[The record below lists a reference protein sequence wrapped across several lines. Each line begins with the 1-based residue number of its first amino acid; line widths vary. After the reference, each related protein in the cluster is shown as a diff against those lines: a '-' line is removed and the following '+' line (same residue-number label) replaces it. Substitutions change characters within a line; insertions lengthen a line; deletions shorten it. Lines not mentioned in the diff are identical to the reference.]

1 MEAPITRTCRATA
14 LAAILLPLT
23 VPAAASNST
32 EAERLSTYLAARA
45 ADSSGNPAEAS
56 KLLAALVRELPADE
70 RLRQR
75 AIVGAIEAG
84 DMRLALDLGNGV
96 AFDRAPLELRMLN
109 LADMLL
115 RNRQNEALTQLR
127 NSGGTIDSSFLL
139 PFVEAW
145 ARADAKDAN
154 ATQSLDAV
162 NPQSALARQVNEHR
176 ALIHL
181 KLKQPALAAPLAE
194 KALAEAGGRA
204 DRLRLAFADGFRAAG
219 DMQNAAKML
228 DAKGTAMTLAQARL
242 RSGKPLGEAID
253 SSSKAFGELLLGLA
267 IALNRLEDKSIAVS
281 LAQVARYANPNNDAA
296 TLLLGLLLDEAGRSG
311 DAVAALRAIKPS
323 SNFASQAED
332 AEIRMLLDSDR
343 DEEALAQAHRR
354 ASVAPSADAFSRLG
368 AVFSRLERFPEAA
381 QAYAQAIAI
390 AQRGES
396 SDELWALQLYRAS
409 ALDEAGNWPE
419 AKAILTAANATTP
432 DNSMILNFL
441 GYGMLE
447 RGEDIEAAEAMVRKA
462 SALRPDDA
470 SITDSLGWAQFKRG
484 KVDEAIETL
493 NRAAAADPGQGE
505 IREHLGDALYS
516 VGRRLEARFAW
527 RAALATTEEA
537 DAKARI
543 ESKIERGLDKA
554 NAAP

>member
-1 MEAPITRTCRATA
+1 MILPIA
-14 LAAILLPLT
+14 

-45 ADSSGNPAEAS
+45 ADSSGNPATAAR
-56 KLLAALVRELPADE
+56 LFAALVRDLPADE

-84 DMRLALDLGNGV
+84 DMRLALELGNGV
-96 AFDRAPLELRMLN
+96 AFDRSPLELRMLTV
-109 LADMLL
+109 ADLLL
-115 RNRQNEALTQLR
+115 RNRQNEALGLLR
-127 NSGGTIDSSFLL
+127 SSGGTIDSSFLL

-154 ATQSLDAV
+154 ATQSLDTV
-162 NPQSALARQVNEHR
+162 NPQSALARQVDEHR

-194 KALAEAGGRA
+194 KALEEAGGRA

-219 DMQNAAKML
+219 DMQNAAGML
-228 DAKGTAMTLAQARL
+228 DAKGSAMTIARARL
-242 RSGKPLGEAID
+242 KSGKGLGEAID

-267 IALNRLEDKSIAVS
+267 VALNRLDDKSIAVS
-281 LAQVARYANPNNDAA
+281 LAQVARHANPDNDAA
-296 TLLLGLLLDEAGRSG
+296 ILLLGLLLDEAGRSD
-311 DAVAALRAIKPS
+311 DAVAALRTIAQG
-323 SNFASQAED
+323 SNFANQAED
-332 AEIRMLLDSDR
+332 AEVRILLDSGR
-343 DEEALAQAHRR
+343 KEEALARAHRR
-354 ASVAPSADAFSRLG
+354 AAVASSADAFSRLG
-368 AVFSRLERFPEAA
+368 AVFSRLERHPEAA
-381 QAYAQAIAI
+381 QAYAQAIDLAE
-390 AQRGES
+390 RGES

-409 ALDEAGNWPE
+409 ALEESGNWPE
-419 AKAILTAANATTP
+419 AKAILSAAMASSP
-432 DNSMILNFL
+432 ENSLLLNFL

-447 RGEDIEAAEAMVRKA
+447 RGEDIEAAEAMVRRA
-462 SALRPDDA
+462 SALKPDDA

-493 NRAAAADPGQGE
+493 HRAAIADPGQGE
-505 IREHLGDALYS
+505 IREHLGDALYTA
-516 VGRRLEARFAW
+516 GRRIEARFAW

-537 DAKARI
+537 AARSRI

>member
-1 MEAPITRTCRATA
+1 MLAALILPLAMPATA
-14 LAAILLPLT
+14 SN
-23 VPAAASNST
+23 PA

-45 ADSSGNPAEAS
+45 ADTMGDPATAS
-56 KLLAALVRELPADE
+56 KLFAALVRDLPADE

-84 DMRLALDLGNGV
+84 DMRLALELGNGV
-96 AFDRAPLELRMLN
+96 PFDRAPLELRMLTI
-109 LADMLL
+109 ADLL
-115 RNRQNEALTQLR
+115 VRNRQSDALAHLR
-127 NSGGTIDSSFLL
+127 NGGGTIDSSFLL

-145 ARADAKDAN
+145 ARADAKDGN
-154 ATQSLDAV
+154 AVQSLDSV

-181 KLKQPALAAPLAE
+181 KLRQPADALPLAE
-194 KALAEAGGRA
+194 KALEEAGGRA

-219 DMQNAAKML
+219 DMATAAKMV
-228 DAKGTAMTLAQARL
+228 DAKGAAMSSAQARL

-267 IALNRLEDKSIAVS
+267 IALNRLDDKSIAVS
-281 LAQVARYANPNNDAA
+281 LAQVARHANPENDAA
-296 TLLLGLLLDEAGRSG
+296 VLLLGLLLDEAGRSD
-311 DAVAALRAIKPS
+311 DAVAALRTIDEGS
-323 SNFASQAED
+323 SFANQAED
-332 AEIRMLLDSDR
+332 AEVRILLDNGR
-343 DEEALAQAHRR
+343 EKEALARAHRT
-354 ASVAPSADAFSRLG
+354 ASIAPSADAFSRLG
-368 AVFSRLERFPEAA
+368 AVFSRLERQPESA
-381 QAYAQAIAI
+381 QAYAQAIAL
-390 AQRGES
+390 AQSRET

-409 ALDEAGNWPE
+409 ALEESGNWPE
-419 AKAILTAANATTP
+419 AKAIMQSALASSP
-432 DNSMILNFL
+432 ENSLLLNFL

-462 SALRPDDA
+462 SALKPDDA

-493 NRAAAADPGQGE
+493 NRAAASDPGQGE
-505 IREHLGDALYS
+505 IREHLGDALYTA
-516 VGRRLEARFAW
+516 GRRIEARFAW

-537 DAKARI
+537 AAKARI

>member
-1 MEAPITRTCRATA
+1 M
-14 LAAILLPLT
+14 LLPLT
-23 VPAAASNST
+23 FPAAASNST

-45 ADSSGNPAEAS
+45 ADSSGNPATAS
-56 KLLAALVRELPADE
+56 RLFAALVRDLPADE

-84 DMRLALDLGNGV
+84 DMRLALELGNGV
-96 AFDRAPLELRMLN
+96 AFDRSSLELRMLT
-109 LADMLL
+109 LADLLL
-115 RNRQNEALTQLR
+115 RNRQEEALRHLR
-127 NSGGTIDSSFLL
+127 NGGGTIDSTFLL

-145 ARADAKDAN
+145 ARADAKDSN
-154 ATQSLDAV
+154 AAQSLDRV

-181 KLKQPALAAPLAE
+181 KLKQPELAAPLAE
-194 KALAEAGGRA
+194 KALEEAGGRA
-204 DRLRLAFADGFRAAG
+204 DRLRLAFADGFRAAR

-228 DAKGTAMTLAQARL
+228 DAKGAAMNLGRARL
-242 RSGKPLGEAID
+242 ESGKGLGEAID

-267 IALNRLEDKSIAVS
+267 IALNRLDDKSIAVS
-281 LAQVARYANPNNDAA
+281 LAQVARHANPDNDAA
-296 TLLLGLLLDEAGRSG
+296 TLLLGLLLDEAGRSD
-311 DAVAALRAIKPS
+311 DAVAALRTIKPS
-323 SNFASQAED
+323 SNFANQTED
-332 AEIRMLLDSDR
+332 AEVRILLDNNR
-343 DEEALAQAHRR
+343 EEEALAISHRR
-354 ASVAPSADAFSRLG
+354 ASTAPSADAFSRLG
-368 AVFSRLERFPEAA
+368 AVFSRLERYPEAA

-390 AQRGES
+390 AQRGEA

-409 ALDEAGNWPE
+409 ALEEAGNWAE
-419 AKAILTAANATTP
+419 AKAILNSANATTP

-447 RGEDIEAAEAMVRKA
+447 RGEDIEVAEAMVRKA

-493 NRAAAADPGQGE
+493 HRAAAADPGQGE
-505 IREHLGDALYS
+505 IREHLGDALY
-516 VGRRLEARFAW
+516 VAGRRIEARFSW

-537 DAKARI
+537 VAKTRI
-543 ESKIERGLDKA
+543 ESKLERGLDKA

>member
-1 MEAPITRTCRATA
+1 
-14 LAAILLPLT
+14 
-23 VPAAASNST
+23 
-32 EAERLSTYLAARA
+32 
-45 ADSSGNPAEAS
+45 
-56 KLLAALVRELPADE
+56 
-70 RLRQR
+70 
-75 AIVGAIEAG
+75 
-84 DMRLALDLGNGV
+84 MRLALELGNGV
-96 AFDRAPLELRMLN
+96 AFDRSPLEFRMLT
-109 LADMLL
+109 LADLL
-115 RNRQNEALTQLR
+115 VRNRHNDALGFLR

-139 PFVEAW
+139 TFVEAW

-162 NPQSALARQVNEHR
+162 NPQSALARPVNEHR
-176 ALIHL
+176 ALILL
-181 KLKQPALAAPLAE
+181 KLKQPARAAPLAE
-194 KALAEAGGRA
+194 KALEDAGGRA

-219 DMQNAAKML
+219 DLPNAAKML
-228 DAKGTAMTLAQARL
+228 DAKGATMTLAQARL
-242 RSGKPLGEAID
+242 KSGKPLGEAID

-267 IALNRLEDKSIAVS
+267 IALNRLDDKSIAVS
-281 LAQVARYANPNNDAA
+281 LAQVARHANPNNDAA
-296 TLLLGLLLDEAGRSG
+296 ALLLGLLLDEADRSE
-311 DAVAALRAIKPS
+311 DAVAALRTIKPG
-323 SNFASQAED
+323 SNFAMQAED
-332 AEIRMLLDSDR
+332 AEVRILLDNDR
-343 DEEALAQAHRR
+343 EEEALAQAHRR

-368 AVFSRLERFPEAA
+368 AVFSRLERYPEAA

-390 AQRGES
+390 AKQGES
-396 SDELWALQLYRAS
+396 SDELWALQVYRAS
-409 ALDEAGNWPE
+409 ALEEAGNWAE
-419 AKAILTAANATTP
+419 AKAILASAMAASP

-516 VGRRLEARFAW
+516 AGRRLEARYSW

-537 DAKARI
+537 KAKARI